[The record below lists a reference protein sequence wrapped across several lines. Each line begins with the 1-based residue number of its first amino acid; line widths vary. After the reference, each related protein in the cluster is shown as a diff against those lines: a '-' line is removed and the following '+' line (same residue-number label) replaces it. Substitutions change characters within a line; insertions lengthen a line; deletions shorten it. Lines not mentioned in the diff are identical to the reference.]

1 MGNRHMTSRQAVILA
16 GALAAV
22 ILILLIPVWR
32 GVAWSDEVVEDDSQ
46 QPATKVA
53 VEATPEDNEDTA
65 SGGAVRAVVRV
76 SSGSSIDGLS
86 IQQERPWQT
95 VSLCRKGMSRM
106 PKRKNWHSTCGTIRF
121 IKRQRSNIIQ
131 EGPRVSRERQ
141 WLC

>member
-1 MGNRHMTSRQAVILA
+1 MTSRQAVILA

-65 SGGAVRAVVRV
+65 SGWRGKSRGK
-76 SSGSSIDGLS
+76 S
-86 IQQERPWQT
+86 QQWKFHR
-95 VSLCRKGMSRM
+95 
-106 PKRKNWHSTCGTIRF
+106 
-121 IKRQRSNIIQ
+121 
-131 EGPRVSRERQ
+131 
-141 WLC
+141 

>member
-32 GVAWSDEVVEDDSQ
+32 GVAWSDEVVEDDPQ

-76 SSGSSIDGLS
+76 SSGSSID
-86 IQQERPWQT
+86 E
-95 VSLCRKGMSRM
+95 
-106 PKRKNWHSTCGTIRF
+106 F
-121 IKRQRSNIIQ
+121 IDTTGKTLADRVALP
-131 EGPRVSRERQ
+131 EGYE
-141 WLC
+141 